1 MADAGLNTAQFWV
14 LWSWVEA
21 KPGTFRFD
29 DYDRL
34 VELAGKHG
42 LKVVLSAIAEVQPH
56 WIHRVIPGSEL
67 VNQFGHKVVSTN
79 RNECH
84 FGLSPGGCTDH
95 PEVWSRMQE
104 FFRAVVGRYKDA
116 PNLFGWLAIRTST
129 TPAPMS

>member
-1 MADAGLNTAQFWV
+1 MHAAAALAADFASGG
-14 LWSWVEA
+14 A
-21 KPGTFRFD
+21 KG
-29 DYDRL
+29 
-34 VELAGKHG
+34 H
-42 LKVVLSAIAEVQPH
+42 IAEVQPH
-56 WIHRVIPGSEL
+56 WIHRLIPGSEL

-116 PNLFGWLAIRTST
+116 PNLGWDVWNCAGMCIPSDACEEREEE
-129 TPAPMS
+129 PRGVPGVCGGICCQDG

>member
-1 MADAGLNTAQFWV
+1 MQLGTQYYRPPFPNQQYWEDDLRAMADAGLNTAQFWV
-14 LWSWVEA
+14 L
-21 KPGTFRFD
+21 
-29 DYDRL
+29 
-34 VELAGKHG
+34 
-42 LKVVLSAIAEVQPH
+42 
-56 WIHRVIPGSEL
+56 
-67 VNQFGHKVVSTN
+67 
-79 RNECH
+79 